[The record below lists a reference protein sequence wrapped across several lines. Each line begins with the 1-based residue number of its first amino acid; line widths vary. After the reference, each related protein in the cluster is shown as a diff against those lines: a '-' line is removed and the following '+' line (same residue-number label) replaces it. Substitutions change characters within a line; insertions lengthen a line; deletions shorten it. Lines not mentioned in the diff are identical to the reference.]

1 MAQVK
6 WRVEL
11 EIVHTINHDRESS
24 SIESEV
30 GTVDCEDGRREGPT
44 WWARF
49 HPLSVLITLISLSVE
64 SRGVSAASHKID
76 IA

>member
-6 WRVEL
+6 GRVEL

-24 SIESEV
+24 SVENEA
-30 GTVDCEDGRREGPT
+30 GKVDSEDGRQEGPT

-49 HPLSVLITLISLSVE
+49 HPLSFSL
-64 SRGVSAASHKID
+64 R
-76 IA
+76 